1 MWYSSSVELQAKLL
15 FTTDQAAANQAA
27 AAAKS
32 VAEAAKKAS
41 DAAKKVAP
49 KKEAPEE
56 FDRVKMSAERAFSG
70 IDAAARLTEGN
81 IMGAVGGLKSLGMM
95 LPKIESALGPI
106 GLALSVFTVWKGI
119 IQGIREQHEKL
130 EAQMRLTKFGNLEQ
144 DILRT
149 AAALDQESKAI
160 DRVSDARRRLANIE
174 QAKDDAKLAQQLA
187 QLDYL
192 AALAKGNTSPDDS
205 IGQRAIDLDFSSRKA
220 ALQEAA
226 DRAKNERQQTEAAAG
241 LSDLIDKRSL
251 IQKTIDDLEGQFKK
265 ATGSRAGLIKKAS
278 GESYDNAFW
287 SNDAFPKYQK
297 ELEDSS
303 RVLNDLFSKIQS
315 AYVDKSG
322 IDTSI
327 SEMRGM
333 RSVYQGERQT
343 IDTKEQTRR
352 VNDYVTDEGIGRD
365 RASQLNDLLDQLEA
379 AAAGDSAVMR
389 NWIRQQIAAK
399 EQENK
404 LNAEFMQQMIALA
417 AKNAQQIADATARA
431 RLQQ

>member
-1 MWYSSSVELQAKLL
+1 MSDDNVELRAKVS
-15 FTTDQAAANQAA
+15 FSVDQGSA
-27 AAAKS
+27 AAAKAATDS
-32 VAEAAKKAS
+32 VAAGASKAGAAAKEVGPSKEAAR
-41 DAAKKVAP
+41 
-49 KKEAPEE
+49 E
-56 FDRVKMSAERAFSG
+56 FSNVKLSAERAFSG

-95 LPKIESALGPI
+95 LPKIEAALGPI

-119 IQGIREQHEKL
+119 IKDIREQHEKL
-130 EAQMRLTKFGNLEQ
+130 EAQMRLIKFGNLEQ

-149 AAALDQESKAI
+149 ASALDQESKAI
-160 DRVSDARRRLANIE
+160 DRVSDSRRRLANIE

-187 QLDYL
+187 QLDYQ
-192 AALAKGNTSPDDS
+192 AALAKANANPDDS
-205 IGQRAIDLDFSSRKA
+205 VGQRAIDLDFSSRKA

-241 LSDLIDKRSL
+241 LSDLMDKRKLTQSAIDKMEAQFSALSSQQGSITEKARGG
-251 IQKTIDDLEGQFKK
+251 DLKWSDAAKELADVTKQLLDLSTK
-265 ATGSRAGLIKKAS
+265 IKAS
-278 GESYDNAFW
+278 YDEKNG
-287 SNDAFPKYQK
+287 Y
-297 ELEDSS
+297 E
-303 RVLNDLFSKIQS
+303 
-315 AYVDKSG
+315 
-322 IDTSI
+322 TSI
-327 SEMRGM
+327 AEMRGM

-343 IDTKEQTRR
+343 LAVKEQTRR

-365 RASQLNDLLDQLEA
+365 RASQLNDLLDQLNA

-417 AKNAQQIADATARA
+417 SQNAAQIADATARA